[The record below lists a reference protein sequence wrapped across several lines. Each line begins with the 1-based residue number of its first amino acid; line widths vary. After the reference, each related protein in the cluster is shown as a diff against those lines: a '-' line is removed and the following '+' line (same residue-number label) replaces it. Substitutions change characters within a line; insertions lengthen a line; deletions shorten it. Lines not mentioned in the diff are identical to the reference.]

1 MSESVCEIWESI
13 DVKCR
18 SEVIYSLVQKSDM
31 VEGKRAVAITSTV
44 PKPTTTFETL
54 YRCDKIL
61 ENACYHL
68 V

>member
-18 SEVIYSLVQKSDM
+18 SEVVQKSDM